1 MSDFSPDSGAHPGGA
16 VLMIDIEGCTLTAGE
31 RARLCDP
38 RVGGLILF
46 SRNYR
51 DPAQLAGLC
60 AEIHAL
66 RTPPLLIAV
75 DHEGGR
81 VQRFREGFTRLPP
94 MARLGRLWD
103 ADPQGAVRRAAQLG
117 YVLAAELRA
126 RGVDF
131 SFTPDLDLDYGL
143 STVIGERAFHRRPEA
158 VVALAGALI
167 DGLRAAGMACCGKHF
182 PGHGGVT
189 ADSHVAQPVD
199 TRPLAAL
206 QEDLRPYRQLSLDA
220 VMPAHV
226 VYPDFDDKTACFSS
240 KWINYLRN
248 DVKFDGLVFSDD
260 LAMSGAALAGDALAR
275 VKAAEVAGCDV
286 LLLCN
291 APEQVGYVLDGWQPK
306 PRQHPP
312 GQGARRD
319 LSRLIPT
326 TPAPDWENLQNAPD
340 YRAAR
345 AAVEALMD

>member
-1 MSDFSPDSGAHPGGA
+1 MNDFLPASHA
-16 VLMIDIEGCTLTAGE
+16 VLMIDIEGCALTASE
-31 RARLCDP
+31 RTRLGDP
-38 RVGGLILF
+38 RIGGLILF

-51 DPAQLAGLC
+51 DPAQLAALC
-60 AEIHAL
+60 AEIHAV

-94 MARLGRLWD
+94 MARLGRCWD
-103 ADPQGAVRRAAQLG
+103 ADPEGAVRQARQVG

-131 SFTPDLDLDYGL
+131 SFTPDLDLDYGI

-158 VVALAGALI
+158 VIALAGALI

-182 PGHGGVT
+182 PGHGGVA
-189 ADSHVAQPVD
+189 ADSHVAQPID
-199 TRPLAAL
+199 PRPLAAL
-206 QEDLRPYRQLSLDA
+206 QEDIRPYRELPLDA

-226 VYPDFDDKTACFSS
+226 IYPDFDDKTAGFSN
-240 KWINYLRN
+240 KWIDYLRN
-248 DVKFDGLVFSDD
+248 DVKFDSLIFSDD
-260 LAMSGAALAGDALAR
+260 LAMAGAAPAGDALAR
-275 VKAAEVAGCDV
+275 VEAAEAAGCDV

-291 APEQVGYVLDGWQPK
+291 APDQVGRVLDGWQPR
-306 PRQHPP
+306 PHSSARI
-312 GQGARRD
+312 ARRD
-319 LSRLIPT
+319 LGRLMPT
-326 TPAPDWENLQNAPD
+326 TPALDWETLQSEPD

-345 AAVEALMD
+345 RAIAALMD